1 MCVKVRVLLNK
12 PHHCGEAYSVD
23 DAMRV
28 KVRVLLN
35 KPHYCG
41 EAYSVD

>member
-1 MCVKVRVLLNK
+1 
-12 PHHCGEAYSVD
+12 
-23 DAMRV
+23 MRA

-41 EAYSVD
+41 EAYSVDDVTGRIC